1 VTFNETLAA
10 LLELVGQRVSISA
23 AGIDGDPP
31 MALTVTGTLA
41 EGTELRRVRVGP
53 GGGDEAFY
61 LSLEEDRG
69 SGFFVNSNDFRGAA
83 WEGSVLRI
91 DLGTVALRLEP
102 ERD

>member
-10 LLELVGQRVSISA
+10 LLDLVGQRVSISA

-31 MALTVTGTLA
+31 LALTITGTLA
-41 EGTELRRVRVGP
+41 EATELLRDLAGA
-53 GGGDEAFY
+53 EECIY
-61 LSLEEDRG
+61 LSFEEDRG
-69 SGFFVNSNDFRGAA
+69 AGLFVHSSVFRGAA

-91 DLGTVALRLEP
+91 DLGSVALRVER